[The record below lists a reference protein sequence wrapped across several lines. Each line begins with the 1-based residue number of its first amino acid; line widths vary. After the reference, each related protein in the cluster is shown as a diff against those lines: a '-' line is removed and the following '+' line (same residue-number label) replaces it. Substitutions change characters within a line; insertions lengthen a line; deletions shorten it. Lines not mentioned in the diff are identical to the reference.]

1 MSNSRGATANRYRRQ
16 GTLART
22 ALRKCNE
29 LGAFLRA
36 SKLSRRKMGS
46 TSYRMT
52 RVGTVVD
59 GSLLNFSIWG
69 LVIIGPADGGGGD
82 VMIWPLGIAAPP
94 LP

>member
-1 MSNSRGATANRYRRQ
+1 
-16 GTLART
+16 
-22 ALRKCNE
+22 
-29 LGAFLRA
+29 
-36 SKLSRRKMGS
+36 
-46 TSYRMT
+46 MT

-59 GSLLNFSIWG
+59 GALLNFSIWG